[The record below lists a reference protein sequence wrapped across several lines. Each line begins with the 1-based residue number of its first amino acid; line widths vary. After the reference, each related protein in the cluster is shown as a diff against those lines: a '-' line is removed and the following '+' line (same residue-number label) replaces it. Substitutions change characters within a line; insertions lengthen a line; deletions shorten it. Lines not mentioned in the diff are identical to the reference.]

1 MFTRLG
7 RHKVVDR
14 SVEKLQD
21 SQHYRNQVK
30 LTVRGAQKMHNELQQ
45 QQDAQTEL
53 QATLQ
58 ALVCLN
64 GAARVQD
71 QATHHNLIFVE
82 M

>member
-1 MFTRLG
+1 
-7 RHKVVDR
+7 
-14 SVEKLQD
+14 
-21 SQHYRNQVK
+21 
-30 LTVRGAQKMHNELQQ
+30 MHNELQQ